1 MSKRGMPSS
10 ISTTFGR
17 SVSRG
22 GAQQMGEVLGNRV
35 VRGYPIGRAAKQIVK
50 DGSGRVSLHR
60 ADNRLSME
68 PRLSPLYI
76 HFAQLTMG
84 IG

>member
-1 MSKRGMPSS
+1 
-10 ISTTFGR
+10 
-17 SVSRG
+17 
-22 GAQQMGEVLGNRV
+22 MGEVLGNRV

-76 HFAQLTMG
+76 HFA
-84 IG
+84 